1 MLTSDSK
8 IFIDCMY
15 CLQRMCDGGVCDYHN
30 ELYEDSIYDLKFTGG
45 EFEQDEEDDDIEFI
59 TSLNNKSF
67 NSSKINASIDIGY
80 SKMTNNFES
89 FKSAMAYFN
98 NDNKRSNSIGLKKKK
113 KNIEVK
119 KKRLNVIKA
128 GKNNNNINQN
138 SDFPSFKK
146 ERGARKE
153 SVNSR
158 DKTHCTN
165 SSNKFENSI
174 NNSET
179 YIADSISEIKNT
191 LTDNKMLE
199 IEKTESSRKRFFQT
213 NNSKTRHKVITSR
226 KKANNKTTNNLNN
239 KEKDSKSLIINEND
253 ESFDNVS
260 KKLEFDSISKIITEN
275 SNILQ
280 NVKEEKTIIPICN
293 ASINNSNKMKIP
305 SSSFENITYDFYDS
319 AHNRQNNYMEYV
331 NKVLKSQINFNKLDF
346 SEEIEKRKFALPPTD
361 KKHTIILDL
370 DETLVHSDFDYHYR
384 NSNNDF
390 IQTTEENAVNSNFND
405 VRKSQLEFH
414 DTFFND
420 DETGEEIKIRFYV
433 RPGLTQFLKN
443 LSKNFQ
449 VGIFTAG
456 IKEYAESVLKILD
469 PKDEIFSFKC
479 FRESCI
485 KLGRAYVKDL
495 RIFEEKRSLNNI
507 VILDNN
513 LYSFANQLSNGIL
526 INSFYQE
533 AEDQELMNLEMY
545 IHEYLAKCEDIK
557 FVNEQVFKF
566 ENTLDN
572 LRLFSKSK

>member
-1 MLTSDSK
+1 
-8 IFIDCMY
+8 
-15 CLQRMCDGGVCDYHN
+15 MCDGGVCNYSN
-30 ELYEDSIYDLKFTGG
+30 ELDHSIIDDLKFTCC
-45 EFEQDEEDDDIEFI
+45 EFENDEEDDDLEFI
-59 TSLNNKSF
+59 TSLNKRSF
-67 NSSKINASIDIGY
+67 DSKFNISIDTDY

-89 FKSAMAYFN
+89 FKSAMAYFK
-98 NDNKRSNSIGLKKKK
+98 NDKKRSNSIGLKKRK
-113 KNIEVK
+113 KNIEAK

-146 ERGARKE
+146 ERVGRKE

-165 SSNKFENSI
+165 SSNKFD
-174 NNSET
+174 NSET

-191 LTDNKMLE
+191 DDKLE
-199 IEKTESSRKRFFQT
+199 IEKTESSRKRYNQT
-213 NNSKTRHKVITSR
+213 NNSKTRHKVLTSR
-226 KKANNKTTNNLNN
+226 KKVFNKTNLNN
-239 KEKDSKSLIINEND
+239 IHEND

-260 KKLEFDSISKIITEN
+260 KKLEFDSISEIITEN

-280 NVKEEKTIIPICN
+280 EKPIIPISN
-293 ASINNSNKMKIP
+293 ASINNANKMKK
-305 SSSFENITYDFYDS
+305 SSFENITYDFYDS
-319 AHNRQNNYMEYV
+319 AHNKQNNYMEYV
-331 NKVLKSQINFNKLDF
+331 NKVLKSQVNFNKLDF
-346 SEEIEKRKFALPPTD
+346 TDEIEKRKFELPPTD

-384 NSNNDF
+384 NSDSDF
-390 IQTTEENAVNSNFND
+390 IQTTGENAANSNLNE
-405 VRKSQLEFH
+405 KSQLEFH
-414 DTFFND
+414 DTFFSD

-443 LSKNFQ
+443 LTQNFQ

-469 PKDEIFSFKC
+469 PNNEIFSFNC

-485 KLGRAYVKDL
+485 KVGRAYVKDL
-495 RIFEEKRSLNNI
+495 RIFEEHRSLSNI

-533 AEDQELMNLEMY
+533 AEDKELMNLEMY

-572 LRLFSKSK
+572 HRLFTK